1 MNSVDFAMKE
11 KRNQFLSVVLFL
23 KGIIIKIIISN
34 NKVGIQLNKLFCM
47 LVNNPGKLNPKTG
60 H

>member
-11 KRNQFLSVVLFL
+11 KRHQFLSAVLFF

-34 NKVGIQLNKLFCM
+34 SKVGIQLNKLFCM
-47 LVNNPGKLNPKTG
+47 LVNNAGKLKPKTG